1 MKWKLPKKNK
11 WTQISRRSF
20 GVSPFGLLFFFIDD
34 DDDENGDYSTFVHH
48 HHQSVPWA
56 IISQTHTHTNRM
68 AYLLLLW
75 IGNVQCVTVTIID
88 YVIFGYCRFFLLV
101 NNKGTK
107 ESEKNRSIKIII
119 ELNGIWDGKEYG

>member
-1 MKWKLPKKNK
+1 
-11 WTQISRRSF
+11 
-20 GVSPFGLLFFFIDD
+20 
-34 DDDENGDYSTFVHH
+34 
-48 HHQSVPWA
+48 
-56 IISQTHTHTNRM
+56 M